1 MKETYQELLAMSRE
15 HVLNTYAPDTM
26 FVRGSGC
33 WLWDFYDN
41 RYLDFGAGISVCNL
55 GHCHPAVTAAIC
67 AQAQTLVHTS
77 NLYFNA
83 NQPRL
88 AAKLAQ
94 LSFGG
99 KVFFCN
105 SGAEANEGL
114 IKFAR
119 RWGSQA
125 GGKRHEILCA
135 THAFHGRTLATL
147 AATAKTKYRE
157 GFAPDM
163 PGFRFAEYNNL
174 EAFRQAVTPAT
185 VAILVEPIQG
195 EGGVIPATPE
205 FLRGLQELC
214 QEKNLLLLF
223 DEIQCGMGRTGDWF
237 AHQHFGVTPDGM
249 SLAKALGNGLPIGAF
264 IIQARYGEV
273 FEPGTHGST
282 FGGTPL
288 ACAAAMAVL
297 ETFEQENILRH
308 VREIAPYLRGRL
320 QELQRKH
327 TWILDVRGIGLL
339 LGLQAG
345 DKMKPLAA
353 ACRRRR
359 LLVLT
364 AGEDVVRLLPPLVI
378 TRAEV
383 DQAID
388 ILDAAMTEVEQG

>member
-1 MKETYQELLAMSRE
+1 MKETCQELLAMSRE
-15 HVLNTYAPDTM
+15 FVLNTYASETL

-33 WLWDFYDN
+33 WLWDFYGN
-41 RYLDFGAGISVCNL
+41 RHLDFGAGISVCNL
-55 GHCHPAVTAAIC
+55 GHCHPAVTAAITT
-67 AQAQTLVHTS
+67 QAQTLVHTS

-88 AAKLAQ
+88 AAKIAQ

-119 RWGSQA
+119 RWGSRQ
-125 GGKRHEILCA
+125 GGGRFEILCA
-135 THAFHGRTLATL
+135 THSFHGRTLATL
-147 AATAKTKYRE
+147 AATAKAKYRE

-174 EAFRQAVTPAT
+174 ESFRQAISADT
-185 VAILVEPIQG
+185 VAILVEPVQG
-195 EGGVIPATPE
+195 EGGVIPATPD

-214 QEKNLLLLF
+214 REKNLLLLF
-223 DEIQCGMGRTGDWF
+223 DEIQCGMGRTGDFF
-237 AHQHFGVTPDGM
+237 AYQHYGVTPDGL

-264 IIQARYGEV
+264 TIQARYGDL

-288 ACAAAMAVL
+288 ACAAALAVL
-297 ETFEQENILRH
+297 DTMEQENILEH
-308 VREIAPYLRGRL
+308 VREIAAYLRGRL
-320 QELQRKH
+320 LEMQQKH
-327 TWILDVRGIGLL
+327 PWILDVRGVGLL

-345 DKMKPLAA
+345 DRMKSLAA

-364 AGEDVVRLLPPLVI
+364 AGDDVIRLLPPLVI
-378 TRAEV
+378 TRAEA
-383 DQAID
+383 DQAVD
-388 ILDAAMTEVEQG
+388 ILDAAMSEVERE